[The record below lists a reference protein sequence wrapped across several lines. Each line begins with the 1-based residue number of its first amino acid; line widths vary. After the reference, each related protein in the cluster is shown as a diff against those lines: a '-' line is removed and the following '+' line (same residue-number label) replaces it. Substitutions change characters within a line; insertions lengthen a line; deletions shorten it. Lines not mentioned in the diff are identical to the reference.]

1 VVGDA
6 IYNEL
11 RNPQT
16 RDRRHHVGEFSTTTM
31 LAAKALEFFCA
42 PHWKGHIP
50 ARYTILDVTVLG
62 DQQRYRVVVIRQN
75 CVRDHV
81 ITLQRVRNG
90 DEDRRAA
97 GLR

>member
-1 VVGDA
+1 MDLDPRGDHCGS
-6 IYNEL
+6 IGHL
-11 RNPQT
+11 
-16 RDRRHHVGEFSTTTM
+16 V
-31 LAAKALEFFCA
+31 AADSL
-42 PHWKGHIP
+42 
-50 ARYTILDVTVLG
+50 LG
-62 DQQRYRVVVIRQN
+62 TLLHPVIRQN